1 MQIPDSFHSQYFES
15 IRENELI
22 STFFPLLEGERI
34 FFYGDLGTGKSTYI
48 RSWLRHHFHDPN
60 LIVRSPTYTYF
71 QKYGTNVYHFDL
83 YRLESLEDF
92 YLIGGNDILEDP
104 HSICLIEWPDILSG
118 SILPDRIVSL
128 TRTSDTER
136 TIMIASQLL

>member
-1 MQIPDSFHSQYFES
+1 MQIPESFHSHYFEN

-22 STFFPLLEGERI
+22 STFFPLLEGDRI

-92 YLIGGNDILEDP
+92 YLIGGNDILENP
-104 HSICLIEWPDILSG
+104 HSICLIEWPDILSEF
-118 SILPDRIVSL
+118 ILPSRIVSL
-128 TRTSDTER
+128 LRTSDTQR
-136 TIMIASQLL
+136 SITIASPSL